1 MKKTIIFSIALV
13 LAFAASKA
21 QTIPNF
27 SFESWSSVGSYEN
40 PDQWGTM
47 NNTTASSGI
56 FTSTKASPGV
66 VGSYYLKLVSK
77 TVGSSVVNGVAV
89 SGVLDSITLEP
100 ISGFAFSSRP
110 ASLGGKWQHMIYGS
124 SQGSIKVTLTRWDA
138 TLGERVQ
145 VASGVK
151 NLSGM
156 AMSWANFSIPL
167 TYTDGNNPDT
177 CIIVMK
183 ASGSNPA
190 NNDYLYVDN
199 LAFTG
204 EVSGL
209 KEVSQEQINL
219 NIYPNPAS
227 DYINLNFQSTKG
239 ENCSVELRDVLGKT
253 IKTQTINAQEEGVS
267 TRMDINNIP
276 QGIYFITLRTNSN
289 TITKKITIK

>member
-1 MKKTIIFSIALV
+1 MKKTIFLSIALV
-13 LAFAASKA
+13 LVFTMTKA

-27 SFESWSSVGSYEN
+27 SFENWTSYGNYEN

-56 FTSTKASPGV
+56 FTATQGVPGAE
-66 VGSYYLKLVSK
+66 GYFGLKLVSK
-77 TVGSSVVNGVAV
+77 TVGSSIVNGVAV

-124 SQGSIKVTLTRWDA
+124 SQGSIKVTLTRWD
-138 TLGERVQ
+138 TNLGERVQ
-145 VASGVK
+145 VASGIK

-177 CIIVMK
+177 CIIIMK
-183 ASGSNPA
+183 ASGIYPA
-190 NNDYLYVDN
+190 DNDYLFVDN

-209 KEVSQEQINL
+209 KEISQELLNL

-227 DYINLNFQSTKG
+227 DYINLNFQSPKG
-239 ENCSVELRDVLGKT
+239 ENYSVELRDVLGKT
-253 IKTQTINAQEEGVS
+253 IKTQTINTQEEEVS

-276 QGIYFITLRTNSN
+276 QGIYFITLRTNTN